1 MKKLFLTI
9 CLLIFASA
17 VFAQKQYGYV
27 KTRGRIDANGNL
39 IKGKPVKVKTIISIE
54 GKTTVGSDEHGN
66 FSFYVNNNTYVLK
79 KIQNKDYELCDQDL
93 LDKTNHYSAD
103 KLIIVMDK
111 PQNIKED
118 RLRAEKKYRQNAER
132 QLKEKIAEL
141 EKCKKEWKIS
151 EQEYQKRLQELYSDQ
166 NTERSISEMAKRYA
180 AIDFDQLDE
189 LNRRIEVAKLN
200 GDFQIADS
208 LLNTKGSMDERSKEL
223 DYYDVVIKADEQDL
237 AKRME
242 NHQKSKALKEKLLND
257 FATDCYSHFEICLQ
271 KHNNDSAAYWL
282 ELRASKAPNNVYWN
296 LQTGLF
302 ILEYMA
308 DYDKALGY
316 FELAQ
321 RAAISQYGD
330 TSKELAIC
338 YNNKGIVYKNRNE
351 FPKAIEYYQKAF
363 SIRQRILP
371 ADHPD
376 IANSYNNIGDIFHF
390 QNKCEQALDYF
401 IKALKIN
408 TDHLG
413 YFNDNVAT
421 NYNNIGGVYN
431 TMRDYDNAI
440 NNYKK
445 ALDIRLKLYGNMNA
459 KVANIY
465 NNIGLS
471 YMLKS
476 DSVNAITYF
485 NKALDISRVV
495 LGDFH
500 PQTANVYNNIGLFYF
515 NQSNYNEALVYFQK
529 AISDSIATIFKND
542 IEKADRL
549 NSIGATLHYLQRY
562 DEALV
567 YYQKALSIRLEKLG
581 ENHPDVAKS
590 YSNVGWIYNSPN
602 TYPKALEYFRKALNI
617 RLKLYGE
624 NHRDVQSLRQI
635 IRDIEIKMND
645 RL

>member
-17 VFAQKQYGYV
+17 VFAQKLYGYV
-27 KTRGRIDANGNL
+27 KTRGRIDANGNI

-242 NHQKSKALKEKLLND
+242 NHQKSKALKEKLLNE

-321 RAAISQYGD
+321 RVAISQYGD

-351 FPKAIEYYQKAF
+351 LSRAMEYYQKAL
-363 SIRQRILP
+363 SIRQHILP

-401 IKALKIN
+401 LKALKIN
-408 TDHLG
+408 TDHFG

-445 ALDIRLKLYGNMNA
+445 ALDIRLKLYGNSNV
-459 KVANIY
+459 KVANTY
-465 NNIGLS
+465 NNIG
-471 YMLKS
+471 
-476 DSVNAITYF
+476 VA
-485 NKALDISRVV
+485 
-495 LGDFH
+495 
-500 PQTANVYNNIGLFYF
+500 
-515 NQSNYNEALVYFQK
+515 
-529 AISDSIATIFKND
+529 
-542 IEKADRL
+542 
-549 NSIGATLHYLQRY
+549 LHYKQKY
-562 DEALV
+562 DEALD
-567 YYQKALSIRLEKLG
+567 YYQKALNIRLENLDKY
-581 ENHPDVAKS
+581 HPDVAQC
-590 YSNVGWIYNSPN
+590 YSNVGWIYNSPD

-617 RLKLYGE
+617 RLKLYGD
-624 NHRDVQSLRQI
+624 NHREVQCLRQI
-635 IRDIEIKMND
+635 IKDVEAKIDEKQ
-645 RL
+645 

>member
-9 CLLIFASA
+9 CLLIIASA

-54 GKTTVGSDEHGN
+54 GKTAVGSDEHGN

-141 EKCKKEWKIS
+141 EQCKKEWKIS

-208 LLNTKGSMDERSKEL
+208 LLNTKGSMEERSKEL

-338 YNNKGIVYKNRNE
+338 YNNEGIVYKNRNE
-351 FPKAIEYYQKAF
+351 FPKAMEYYQKAL
-363 SIRQRILP
+363 SIRQQILP

-390 QNKCEQALDYF
+390 QNKCENALEYF
-401 IKALKIN
+401 LKALKIN
-408 TDHLG
+408 IDHFG

-445 ALDIRLKLYGNMNA
+445 ALDIRLKLYGNSNV
-459 KVANIY
+459 KVANTY
-465 NNIGLS
+465 NNIG
-471 YMLKS
+471 
-476 DSVNAITYF
+476 V
-485 NKALDISRVV
+485 AL
-495 LGDFH
+495 H
-500 PQTANVYNNIGLFYF
+500 YKQK
-515 NQSNYNEALVYFQK
+515 YNEAL
-529 AISDSIATIFKND
+529 D
-542 IEKADRL
+542 
-549 NSIGATLHYLQRY
+549 
-562 DEALV
+562 
-567 YYQKALSIRLEKLG
+567 YYQKALNIRLKNLDKY
-581 ENHPDVAKS
+581 HPDVAKS
-590 YSNVGWIYNSPN
+590 YSNVGWIYNSPG

-617 RLKLYGE
+617 RLKLYGD
-624 NHRDVQSLRQI
+624 NHRDVQSLKQI
-635 IRDIEIKMND
+635 IRDVEAKMD
-645 RL
+645 EKQ